1 MLIYIIIIII
11 DDDDDDDDVKY
22 IIQKDYKKKFQYI

>member
-1 MLIYIIIIII
+1 MVYTLKDD

-22 IIQKDYKKKFQYI
+22 RTKGT